1 MNMADSSVWLEYLA
15 DGPNAE
21 SFASV
26 LENHAELI
34 VSTIIIYEVC
44 KVVRRESGENAA
56 RQVYAAMHKGKVVE
70 VDSRLALEAGAISLK
85 FSLPMA
91 DSIILATAQSHDA
104 LLWTQDSHF
113 QNLPKVKY
121 FSKSDK

>member
-15 DGPNAE
+15 DGPNAK

-26 LENHAELI
+26 LKDHAALV
-34 VSTIIIYEVC
+34 VSTINIYEVC

-56 RQVYAAMHKGKVVE
+56 LQVYAAMHKGKVVE
-70 VDSRLALEAGAISLK
+70 LDSRLALEAGAISLK
-85 FSLPMA
+85 HSLPMA
-91 DSIILATAQSHDA
+91 DSIILATARSHKA
-104 LLWTQDSHF
+104 TLWTQDRHF

-121 FSKSDK
+121 FPKR